1 MKRTIIITI
10 LFGIISALSTY
21 LLFDSMEGFKSEL
34 RESKIAVKEMQQQ
47 VTAIEDKYK
56 LEILYWQ
63 NKNFKLTQR
72 IQQTETALEE
82 SKQKAGT
89 LQGKIK
95 HLIAESTN
103 LKDTSDIVSNC
114 DSLKTQVSQFIAETT
129 IKDSLCD
136 SEISDLKEVIQNKDS
151 AMAVCQS
158 SFASMLQVM
167 NSSLDQ
173 QKDLADKLS
182 LAEKEIRKG
191 NRRTKFLSAAV
202 FILSGVTTTLLLQK

>member
-21 LLFDSMEGFKSEL
+21 LLFDSMEGYKSEL

>member
-34 RESKIAVKEMQQQ
+34 RDSKIAVKEMQQQ
-47 VTAIEDKYK
+47 VTTIEEKYK
-56 LEILYWQ
+56 SEILYWQ
-63 NKNFKLTQR
+63 NKNFRLTQR

-82 SKQKAGT
+82 SKQKTGS
-89 LQGKIK
+89 LQWKIK
-95 HLIAESTN
+95 ALIAESGS

-114 DSLKTQVSQFIAETT
+114 DSLKVQVSQFIVETT

-136 SEISDLKEVIQNKDS
+136 SEINDLKEIIQNKDS
-151 AMAVCQS
+151 AMAVCQT
-158 SFASMLQVM
+158 SFSSMLQVM

-173 QKDLADKLS
+173 QKGLADKLS
-182 LAEKEIRKG
+182 LADTEIRKG

-202 FILSGVTTTLLLQK
+202 FILSGVTSTLLLQK